1 MPGRRPA
8 SSRRVPGRLSV
19 GPIRLRQSGL
29 LPSTSSVFDCRT
41 NIVAGGYDS
50 DHLGAVDDSRAKGQR
65 AQVCQVAYCTGEV
78 MVSSDRLRAGK
89 KERRGQ

>member
-1 MPGRRPA
+1 
-8 SSRRVPGRLSV
+8 V
-19 GPIRLRQSGL
+19 GPIPLRQSGL

-65 AQVCQVAYCTGEV
+65 AQVYQVAY
-78 MVSSDRLRAGK
+78 
-89 KERRGQ
+89 